1 MELKEKIVDEAT
13 KLFATF
19 GLKAVSMDD
28 IAKNI
33 GISKRTLYE
42 NFCSKDELLALCM
55 KKNHEKAQ
63 AVMTDIYN
71 NPKYSFTEVIINIL
85 FHILDNMKKA
95 NPIFYQD
102 LQRYN
107 YRYSTEALVRNNM
120 NQNKKFITLLE
131 RGVAE
136 GFIRKDINLNLVSE
150 LILNQ
155 ETAISKFLLKGTFN
169 RHEILANVFLM
180 TFRGISTIKGIEEI
194 DRLIEQAG
202 QNPLMNNKD
211 N

>member
-1 MELKEKIVDEAT
+1 MDLRDKIVTEST

-42 NFCSKDELLALCM
+42 TFSSKDELLAQCM
-55 KKNHEKAQ
+55 KTHHENAQ
-63 AVMTDIYN
+63 AQMMEIYN
-71 NPKYSFTEVIINIL
+71 NPNYNFTDVIINIL
-85 FHILDNMKKA
+85 FHVLDNIKKA

-107 YRYSTEALVRNNM
+107 YQSAYETITLNNQQT
-120 NQNKKFITLLE
+120 NQKFIKLLE

-136 GFIRKDINLNLVSE
+136 GFIRKDINLKMVVE
-150 LILNQ
+150 IILNQ
-155 ETAISKFLLKGTFN
+155 ESAVSKFLLKGTFN

-194 DRLIEQAG
+194 DRRIEQLG
-202 QNPLMNNKD
+202 ENPLMHNID